1 MCMSWTKD
9 ASHKFESYFDALL
22 LESDN
27 FSFKKNMYNALIY
40 IVIINFG
47 NNNWQPILGFD
58 NAMFSVCL
66 IKCFIFVVPF
76 WIPVS

>member
-1 MCMSWTKD
+1 MPPTRLLMTCGTVSVFPMPFAFTCIVLMCMSWTKD

-47 NNNWQPILGFD
+47 NNN
-58 NAMFSVCL
+58 
-66 IKCFIFVVPF
+66 
-76 WIPVS
+76 